1 MLQPTFNSWPQRKFM
16 RMKGYYKISRYVSLA
31 NKDEEYEDMDDMTS
45 YILFSK
51 MTYLF
56 YDSLDAYVQ
65 VKMMIFNGLIVKCHP
80 NRFSSQNSFG
90 A

>member
-1 MLQPTFNSWPQRKFM
+1 
-16 RMKGYYKISRYVSLA
+16 
-31 NKDEEYEDMDDMTS
+31 MDDMTS